1 MMITAAKIIPKKI
14 PPSIGGLEKI
24 RLDKLLMW
32 VEDGSNLLAI
42 SNRAGLIQEE
52 NFKYIAE
59 MTRQSADNSNSA
71 KKYSGKL
78 TGEKI
83 FVFGKSKVKVTHLDK
98 IFFPEDSISKGDV
111 IKYYM
116 SMSAFILPYLKG
128 RPQSLFRNPDGI
140 NGKGFFQKDAGGNV
154 PSFVRGK
161 MIFSESTEKEVN
173 YIVCDN
179 LATLIYLNN
188 LGCIEIHPWHS
199 TIKSL
204 DKPDY
209 MIIDLDP
216 SEKNTFDQVIEVA
229 IIVKKILD
237 KAGAPSYCKTSG
249 SSGIHVYV
257 PMGKKYNYEQVK
269 EFAHK
274 ICSLVNNELRDFT
287 TLERNL
293 EKRDSKHIYLD
304 YLQNSIGQTIASVY
318 SLRPRRGAIVSTPLK
333 WEEVKKGLTP
343 QLFTIH
349 NMKKRVSKT
358 GDIFKGILGKGID
371 LHKCHMRLDA

>member
-1 MMITAAKIIPKKI
+1 
-14 PPSIGGLEKI
+14 
-24 RLDKLLMW
+24 MW

-52 NFKYIAE
+52 NLKYIAE

-204 DKPDY
+204 GKPDY

>member
-1 MMITAAKIIPKKI
+1 MEGI
-14 PPSIGGLEKI
+14 SCQ
-24 RLDKLLMW
+24 
-32 VEDGSNLLAI
+32 LAI
-42 SNRAGLIQEE
+42 GLVLIQEE
-52 NFKYIAE
+52 NLKYFAN
-59 MTRQSADNSNSA
+59 MTSQKADNSNSA
-71 KKYSGKL
+71 KNDSDKS

-83 FVFGKSKVKVTHLDK
+83 FIVGKSKVKVTHLDK
-98 IFFPEDSISKGDV
+98 IFFPKDSISKGDV

-140 NGKGFFQKDAGGNV
+140 HVRGFFQKDAGSNT
-154 PSFVRGK
+154 PSFVRSK

-188 LGCIEIHPWHS
+188 LGCIEINPWHS
-199 TIKSL
+199 TIKSP

-209 MIIDLDP
+209 MSIDLDP
-216 SEKNTFDQVIEVA
+216 SERNTFDQVIKVA
-229 IIVKKILD
+229 LIVKKFLD

-249 SSGIHVYV
+249 STGIHVYV
-257 PMGKKYNYEQVK
+257 PMEKKYNYEQVK

-274 ICSLVNNELRDFT
+274 ICSLVNNQLRDFT

-293 EKRDSKHIYLD
+293 DKRKSNHIYLD
-304 YLQNSIGQTIASVY
+304 YLQNGKGQTIASVY
-318 SLRPRRGAIVSTPLK
+318 SLRPRMGATVSAPLK

-343 QLFTIH
+343 QLFTIR
-349 NMKKRVSKT
+349 NIKERVAKT
-358 GDIFKGILGKGID
+358 GDIFKGVL
-371 LHKCHMRLDA
+371 